1 MNEVT
6 VTCYQ
11 KDIMTPT
18 NKVYC
23 DALGRTV
30 NIPQKPQRIVSLVS
44 SMTETLFELNYGQ
57 HVAGVSTYCS
67 RYVRDLSAPIVG
79 DYLVVDEDKLKAID
93 PDLILMTGGIQ
104 HNVAKR
110 LADKGFPVYI
120 FPLPNSLYGILENV
134 ITLGA
139 LIDEMDSARELTRRW
154 ERFSLNLD
162 DGAKKPRPRVYAE
175 LWLGKHART
184 PGGLTFIHDIIES
197 AGGENIFGNRRQGY
211 LPLNLEEV
219 TRLNP
224 DIMIAFSEPDY
235 PVDFQSLLAE
245 RGWTKSMPN
254 LRVIESNVTRG
265 MNMIHDGPS
274 MMQTV
279 SWLRQQVF
287 R

>member
-1 MNEVT
+1 MT
-6 VTCYQ
+6 TTQ
-11 KDIMTPT
+11 KIH
-18 NKVYC
+18 C
-23 DALGRTV
+23 DMLGRTV

-57 HVAGVSTYCS
+57 HVAGVSSYCS
-67 RYVRDLSAPIVG
+67 RYVRGLSAPVVG
-79 DYLVVDEDKLKAID
+79 DYLVIDEDKLKAIA

-104 HNVAKR
+104 YNAAKR

-120 FPLPNSLYGILENV
+120 IPLPNSLHGILENT
-134 ITLGA
+134 IILGA
-139 LIDEMDSARELTRRW
+139 LIDEMDTARELVRRW

-162 DGAKKPRPRVYAE
+162 SGAKKSRPKVYAE
-175 LWLGKHART
+175 LWLGKYART
-184 PGGLTFIHDIIES
+184 PGGLTFIHDLIES
-197 AGGENIFGNRRQGY
+197 AGGENIFGNQRQGY

-219 TRLNP
+219 TRLQP

-274 MMQTV
+274 MMETA
-279 SWLRQQVF
+279 SWLREQIKEHN
-287 R
+287 

>member
-1 MNEVT
+1 
-6 VTCYQ
+6 
-11 KDIMTPT
+11 MTTT
-18 NKVYC
+18 NKVHC

-44 SMTETLFELNYGQ
+44 SMTETLFEINYGQ
-57 HVAGVSTYCS
+57 QVAGVSFYCS
-67 RYVRDLSAPIVG
+67 RYVRDLSAPVVG
-79 DYLVVDEDKLKAID
+79 DYLVIDEAKLKAIN
-93 PDLILMTGGIQ
+93 PDLILMTSGIQ
-104 HNVAKR
+104 YNVAKR

-120 FPLPNSLYGILENV
+120 FPLPNSLHGILENV

-139 LIDEMDSARELTRRW
+139 LIDEMDAARELVRRW

-162 DGAKKPRPRVYAE
+162 SGVKKSRPRVYAE

-219 TRLNP
+219 MRLTP

-235 PVDFQSLLAE
+235 PVDFKSLLTE
-245 RGWTKSMPN
+245 RGWTSAMPN
-254 LRVIESNVTRG
+254 LHVIESNVTRG

-274 MMQTV
+274 MMETV
-279 SWLRQQVF
+279 LWLRKKILEQWN
-287 R
+287 

>member
-1 MNEVT
+1 MT
-6 VTCYQ
+6 V
-11 KDIMTPT
+11 T
-18 NKVYC
+18 NKVHC
-23 DALGRTV
+23 DVLGRTV

-44 SMTETLFELNYGQ
+44 SMTETLFEINYGQ
-57 HVAGVSTYCS
+57 RVAGVSSYCS
-67 RYVRDLSAPIVG
+67 RYVRGLSAPVVG
-79 DYLVVDEDKLKAID
+79 DYLVIDEDKLKAIE

-104 HNVAKR
+104 YNAAKR

-120 FPLPNSLYGILENV
+120 FPLPNSLHGILENV

-139 LIDEMDSARELTRRW
+139 LVDEMDAARALARRW
-154 ERFSLNLD
+154 ERHFLNLES
-162 DGAKKPRPRVYAE
+162 GMKKSRPRVYAE

-184 PGGLTFIHDIIES
+184 PSGLTFIHDLIES
-197 AGGENIFGNRRQGY
+197 AGGENIFGNQRQGY

-219 TRLNP
+219 IRLNP

-245 RGWTKSMPN
+245 CGWTSAMPN

-274 MMQTV
+274 MMETV
-279 SWLRQQVF
+279 SWLHKKILEQWN
-287 R
+287 